1 MTINQDGYVAKSED
15 DFSELKSL
23 HGHFCKIQSE
33 SVFSNM
39 DAATFSAAYY
49 DERSLVQKRLD
60 KTEDAMIVLL
70 NIGGLITLV
79 VGLIMQE
86 NYGFG
91 KLASSYTGYIVM
103 LAGLLVSGIG
113 AFIFR
118 LNKADKSQIRAATRA
133 RMLEL
138 GK

>member
-1 MTINQDGYVAKSED
+1 MINQDGYVAKSEGD
-15 DFSELKSL
+15 LNELKSL
-23 HGHFCKIQSE
+23 HEHFCKIQSE

-39 DAATFSAAYY
+39 DSATFSAAYY
-49 DERSLVQKRLD
+49 DERSLVQKGLD

-79 VGLIMQE
+79 VGLVMQE
-86 NYGFG
+86 RYGFG
-91 KLASSYTGYIVM
+91 QLASSYTGYFVM

-118 LNKADKSQIRAATRA
+118 LNKSDQSQIRAATRA
-133 RMLEL
+133 RMMEL
-138 GK
+138 GR